1 MKCKEGGRNI
11 LMSEMSEENLMELKN
26 KVFKCSNEECGKEF
40 EYENALKHLE
50 ECLKKEFCNYC
61 RVEVYEREKEFHIL
75 RACPKSLFNCDNCEE
90 VF

>member
-1 MKCKEGGRNI
+1 MTN
-11 LMSEMSEENLMELKN
+11 MSDYNQRKLENLD
-26 KVFKCSNEECGKEF
+26 FKCSNEKCGETFK
-40 EYENALKHLE
+40 YENALKHLE